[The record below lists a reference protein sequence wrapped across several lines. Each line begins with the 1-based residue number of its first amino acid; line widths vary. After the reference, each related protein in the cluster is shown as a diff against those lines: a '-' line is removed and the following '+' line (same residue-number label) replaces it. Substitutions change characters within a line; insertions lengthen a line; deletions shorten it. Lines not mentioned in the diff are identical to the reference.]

1 MTKLFLR
8 CLVLPFVI
16 VPAAALVVGCGG
28 SVEVGGS
35 DINADEAAQ
44 TIQTEYAKQV
54 GLEMTDISCDSGDP
68 DVGAKFSCDG
78 KNEADLSLDIEAT
91 VTSVD
96 EDTDKVG
103 FDWNVVKATAGPTT
117 FTSTALDALQG
128 IGRAVES
135 IECPGGTVMEK
146 GNTIDCVGTMDDG
159 SKREVKITLTDG
171 NGKIHVDLLGPAQE
185 A

>member
-1 MTKLFLR
+1 MTKLILR
-8 CLVLPFVI
+8 LLVLPFVI
-16 VPAAALVVGCGG
+16 VSAAALVAGCSG

-44 TIQTEYAKQV
+44 TIKTEYAKRV
-54 GLEMTDISCDSGDP
+54 GLELTEITCDSGKP
-68 DVGAKFSCDG
+68 EVGAKFSCEA

-96 EDTDKVG
+96 EDTDKVS
-103 FDWNVVKATAGPTT
+103 FNWTVVKATAGPTT

-128 IGRAVES
+128 IGRAVDS

-171 NGKIHVDLLGPAQE
+171 NGKINVKLLGPVPGE
-185 A
+185 